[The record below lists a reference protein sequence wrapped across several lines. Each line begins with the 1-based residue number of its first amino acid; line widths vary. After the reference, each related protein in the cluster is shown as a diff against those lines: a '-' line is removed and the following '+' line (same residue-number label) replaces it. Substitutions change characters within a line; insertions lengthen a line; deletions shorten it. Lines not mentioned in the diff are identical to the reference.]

1 MHIGSMEITK
11 RIQGMIKDLEGTIQR
26 GEKVMIYGR
35 GKQHNI
41 RLRKCLEKLY
51 SRDQTGR
58 TDKCIFMIVKTTWSK
73 SAQEARTNPK
83 EASSSKERA
92 ENKAALP
99 RQARAQDSSEAKTPI
114 KDVRDNRNKLLGQS
128 VK

>member
-26 GEKVMIYGR
+26 GEKVMIYSR
-35 GKQHNI
+35 GKQHI
-41 RLRKCLEKLY
+41 RLRKCLTKLY

-92 ENKAALP
+92 KNKAVLP
-99 RQARAQDSSEAKTPI
+99 RQDKTAQSQRPQSKMSE
-114 KDVRDNRNKLLGQS
+114 R
-128 VK
+128 